1 MSKSMVDLLIFLVI
15 IGGTVLVCGALLG
28 GIFRL
33 IGKIRALDAV
43 RRRREAIGAV
53 RLYRR
58 VARRVP
64 GDLTAAEY
72 TRAVRYAARKY
83 HLAGCGGELDLQGH
97 DLEYIS
103 VLVAEAVGQDRLSRG
118 TLAIAAAD
126 RDLAQSEKSERDE
139 TA

>member
-1 MSKSMVDLLIFLVI
+1 MSKSMVDLLICLSI

-53 RLYRR
+53 RLYRL

-72 TRAVRYAARKY
+72 TRAVRYTIRKY
-83 HLAGCGGELDLQGH
+83 RMADRKGCIDARRQNPECAAML
-97 DLEYIS
+97 I
-103 VLVAEAVGQDRLSRG
+103 AEAVGQDRLSRG

-126 RDLAQSEKSERDE
+126 REIIRNQLKEGEK